1 MFPHL
6 GTHMALKVSASNKKS
21 CVPEFSMLPALNSCG
36 LLILI
41 DMNRYILTEG
51 RNFKTFLKKMF
62 AFAWDINY
70 IFTKKVLIM
79 EMSMILIV
87 LMEFEYIRHS
97 RTLR

>member
-6 GTHMALKVSASNKKS
+6 GTQMEPKVSASHKKN
-21 CVPEFSMLPALNSCG
+21 CVTEFSMLPALKLPSCG
-36 LLILI
+36 PLILI

-51 RNFKTFLKKMF
+51 RNFKTFLKEIL
-62 AFAWDINY
+62 AFAWDISY

-79 EMSMILIV
+79 ELSMILIV

-97 RTLR
+97 

>member
-6 GTHMALKVSASNKKS
+6 GTQMEPKVSASHKKN
-21 CVPEFSMLPALNSCG
+21 CVTEFSMLPALKLPSCG
-36 LLILI
+36 ILILI

-51 RNFKTFLKKMF
+51 RNFKTFLKEIL
-62 AFAWDINY
+62 AFAWDISY

-79 EMSMILIV
+79 ELSMILIV

-97 RTLR
+97 

>member
-6 GTHMALKVSASNKKS
+6 GTQMEPKVSASHKKN
-21 CVPEFSMLPALNSCG
+21 CVTEFSMLLALKLPSCG

-51 RNFKTFLKKMF
+51 RNFKTFLKEIL
-62 AFAWDINY
+62 AFAWDISY

-79 EMSMILIV
+79 ELSMILIV

-97 RTLR
+97 

>member
-6 GTHMALKVSASNKKS
+6 GTQMEPKVSVSHKKN
-21 CVPEFSMLPALNSCG
+21 CVTEFSMLLALKLPSCG

-51 RNFKTFLKKMF
+51 RNFKTFLKEIL
-62 AFAWDINY
+62 AFAWDISY

-79 EMSMILIV
+79 ELSMILIV

-97 RTLR
+97 

>member
-6 GTHMALKVSASNKKS
+6 GTHMEPKVSASHKKN
-21 CVPEFSMLPALNSCG
+21 CVTEFSMLPALKLPSCG

-51 RNFKTFLKKMF
+51 RNFKTFLKEIL
-62 AFAWDINY
+62 AFAWDVSY

-79 EMSMILIV
+79 ELSMILTV

-97 RTLR
+97 

>member
-6 GTHMALKVSASNKKS
+6 GTHMEPKVSASHKKK
-21 CVPEFSMLPALNSCG
+21 CVTEFSMLPALKLTSCG

-51 RNFKTFLKKMF
+51 RNFKTFLKEIL
-62 AFAWDINY
+62 AFAWDISY

-79 EMSMILIV
+79 ELSMILIV

-97 RTLR
+97 

>member
-6 GTHMALKVSASNKKS
+6 GTHMEPKVSASHKKN
-21 CVPEFSMLPALNSCG
+21 CVTEFLMLPALKLPSCG

-51 RNFKTFLKKMF
+51 RNFKTFLKEIL
-62 AFAWDINY
+62 AFAWDVSY

-79 EMSMILIV
+79 ELSMILTV

-97 RTLR
+97 